1 MVLYSNSKYNR
12 ILFQITHCYCYNTI
26 GRVKGSKSPSAKLR
40 APPDKIFG
48 VGKPLK
54 VNKLPLVN
62 EVGSALAFE
71 AEQDRLERG
80 SNEIRSNEATDTVV
94 KKVLNVYQAASIPTI
109 AKKQSQGKCS

>member
-1 MVLYSNSKYNR
+1 M
-12 ILFQITHCYCYNTI
+12 
-26 GRVKGSKSPSAKLR
+26 GRVKGSKAPSAKLR

-54 VNKLPLVN
+54 VNKLPLVS

-80 SNEIRSNEATDTVV
+80 SNEIRCIEATDTVA
-94 KKVLNVYQAASIPTI
+94 KQVLNVYEAARIPTI
-109 AKKQSQGKCS
+109 AKTK